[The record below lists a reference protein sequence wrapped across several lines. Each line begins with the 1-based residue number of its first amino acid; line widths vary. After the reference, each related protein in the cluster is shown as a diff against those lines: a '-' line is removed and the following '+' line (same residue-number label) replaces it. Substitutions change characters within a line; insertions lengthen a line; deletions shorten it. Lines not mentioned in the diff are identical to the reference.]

1 LVNAIPNFDVI
12 HSRDA
17 VPVDLLE
24 VVFRNST
31 GDEKKMVSA
40 STIAVGYPAVVA
52 LIARRFYW
60 LGQYAYL
67 AAAAT
72 VRPIPFCA
80 GISLENGRTRNET
93 TNAAYG
99 PRLSSRLMI
108 E

>member
-1 LVNAIPNFDVI
+1 LVNTIPNFDVI

-24 VVFRNST
+24 AVFRNST

-40 STIAVGYPAVVA
+40 STTAVGYPAVVA

-67 AAAAT
+67 AAA

-80 GISLENGRTRNET
+80 GISLENGRTRSET